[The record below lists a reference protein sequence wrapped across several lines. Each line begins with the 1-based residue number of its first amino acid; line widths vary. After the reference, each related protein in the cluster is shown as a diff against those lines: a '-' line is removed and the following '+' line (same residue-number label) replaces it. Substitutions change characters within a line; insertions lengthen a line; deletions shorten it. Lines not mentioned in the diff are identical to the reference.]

1 MSEVARTQS
10 PIHIRHGSNIGQPLT
25 RRDGVLKVT
34 GAAKYAADQHPRGML
49 HAVLAVSTIARGRV
63 AHLDVAAAKAHPSVV
78 EVITPATR
86 PPLAQDP
93 DDKPNPLTFRLDLLQ
108 NDRVRYAG
116 QPIAVVI
123 AETLEAATEGASL
136 LAPRYEVEPARV
148 GLDAGE
154 SFVPPFAGPGFPAQ
168 AQRGDVEVQLAAAK
182 RTITQTYET
191 AAQYHN
197 PMEPHAVV
205 AAWEG
210 DKLSIDTPS
219 QGMAMA
225 KARLAGLF
233 GIAPDNIHIRS
244 PFLGG
249 GFGSKGMI
257 SGPQILGI
265 IAARVVGRPV
275 KLVLRR
281 EQMFG
286 PVGHRAPT
294 RQTLRLGTDGD
305 CALVA
310 LDHRTKTMSSTFD
323 DFFEPASSV
332 SQTLYAST
340 AVATSHEAVRADI
353 GTPLFMRAPG
363 EAPGSI
369 ALESAIDEMAQACGL
384 DPLAFR
390 LKNYAEIEPISGKP
404 FSSKAL
410 RECYRQGAERFG
422 WASRPLAPRQM
433 RDRDGLL
440 VGWGVGTATFPAVM
454 FAAQA
459 RAVLRRDGSGVMEIG
474 AHDMGQGA
482 GTALAQIAA
491 DGLGLDLDQLEFR
504 SGTSDLPDGG
514 IAGGSSHT
522 ATAGVAIHNAG
533 ADVISRLADL
543 ATSDEHSPLFGAGNA
558 GVVARGGRLFRRDDE
573 SRSESYA
580 DILGRAGL
588 AQIEGRAAAG
598 NPNILE
604 APHGQSDY
612 ATHAHGAVFAE
623 VKVDPELGQIR
634 ATRLVGA
641 FAAGRII
648 NPRMVRSQYYGGMIW
663 GVSFALHEQA
673 VVDPRSGRP
682 MNVNLAEYHVPVN
695 ADVPSLEA
703 ILVDEDDPHVNA
715 LGIKG
720 VGEIG
725 ITGTAGAVANAVCHA
740 TGIRVRK
747 FPITLDRL
755 IEPRENQRS
764 ASPE

>member
-1 MSEVARTQS
+1 MPEIAPTQT

-34 GAAKYAADQHPRGML
+34 GAAKYAADNHPPGML
-49 HAVLAVSTIARGRV
+49 YAVLATASIARGRV
-63 AHLDVAAAKAHPSVV
+63 AFLDIAAAKAHPGVV
-78 EVITPATR
+78 EVITPANR
-86 PPLAQDP
+86 PALAQDP
-93 DDKPNPLTFRLDLLQ
+93 DEKSNPFMFRLDLLQ

-154 SFVPPFAGPGFPAQ
+154 SSVLEAVGPGFPAQ
-168 AQRGDVEVQLAAAK
+168 AHRGDIEAELTAAK
-182 RTITQTYET
+182 RTLTQTYET

-197 PMEPHAVV
+197 PMEPHAIV

-210 DKLSIDTPS
+210 DTLSIDTPS
-219 QGMAMA
+219 QGLAMA
-225 KARLAGLF
+225 QGRLAGIF
-233 GIAPDNIHIRS
+233 GIAPDRIHIRS
-244 PFLGG
+244 RFLGG
-249 GFGSKGMI
+249 GFGSKGLL
-257 SGPQILGI
+257 SGPQVLGV
-265 IAARVVGRPV
+265 IAARAVGRPV

-294 RQTLRLGTDGD
+294 RQTLRLGTDSDGG
-305 CALVA
+305 LVA
-310 LDHRTKTMSSTFD
+310 LDHRTKTMSSTYD
-323 DFFEPASSV
+323 DFFEPASTP
-332 SQTLYAST
+332 SQTLYASA
-340 AVATSHEAVRADI
+340 AVATSHEGVRADI

-369 ALESAIDEMAQACGL
+369 ALESAIDEMAQACGM

-390 LKNYAEIEPISGKP
+390 LKNYAEVEPISGKP

-422 WASRPLAPRQM
+422 WQQRPLAPRQM
-433 RDRDGLL
+433 RDRDGFLI
-440 VGWGVGTATFPAVM
+440 GWGIGTATFPAHM

-459 RAVLRRDGSGVMEIG
+459 NAILRRDGSGVMEIG

-482 GTALAQIAA
+482 STALAQIAA
-491 DGLGLDLDQLEFR
+491 DGLGLELDRLDFR
-504 SGTSDLPDGG
+504 SGTSDLPDAG
-514 IAGGSSHT
+514 IAGGSAHT

-533 ADVISRLADL
+533 ADAIAKLADL
-543 ATSDEHSPLFGAGNA
+543 ATNDEHSPLFGAGNA
-558 GVVARGGRLFRRDDE
+558 GVIARGGRLLRRDDE
-573 SRSESYA
+573 SRSEGYA

-588 AQIEGRAAAG
+588 AQIEGRGASG
-598 NPNILE
+598 SPNPME
-604 APHGQSDY
+604 HAQSDY
-612 ATHAHGAVFAE
+612 AMHAHGAVFAE
-623 VKVDPELGQIR
+623 VKVDPDLGQMR
-634 ATRLVGA
+634 VTRLVGA

-648 NPRMVRSQYYGGMIW
+648 NPRLVQSQLYGGMIW
-663 GVSFALHEQA
+663 GVSFALQEQA
-673 VVDPRSGRP
+673 VTDRRSGRT
-682 MNVNLAEYHVPVN
+682 MNANLAEYHVPVN

-703 ILVDEDDPHVNA
+703 LLVEEHDPHVNV

-725 ITGTAGAVANAVCHA
+725 ITGTAGAIANAVWHA
-740 TGIRVRK
+740 TGIRVRE

-755 IEPRENQRS
+755 IEPRQ
-764 ASPE
+764 A